1 MIIDPRE
8 LPVSMQEQLAKKIL
22 DRLVCVHPVAAASE
36 RGGEDVKC
44 DPRAFARCAY
54 NKTCVSVEQTDFPEG
69 SDCDQFNQRILSNP
83 GNYADWIR
91 GMSDMEMAMFLHGAT
106 RACADHNCAACP
118 IGESNCCVML
128 HWLRQPRR
136 ET

>member
-1 MIIDPRE
+1 MRIDPKE
-8 LPVSMQEQLAKKIL
+8 LPMPMQEQLAKKIL
-22 DRLVCVHPVAAASE
+22 AGMVHTKPVAAVSE
-36 RGGEDVKC
+36 RGEGEVKC
-44 DPRAFARCAY
+44 DPRVFARCAY

-69 SDCDQFNQRILSNP
+69 SDCDLFNRRVLSNP

-91 GMSDMEMAMFLHGAT
+91 GMSDMELAMFLHGAT

-128 HWLRQPRR
+128 HWLRLPR
-136 ET
+136 EAT